1 MPKDNLDWTEID
13 IDTLPG
19 NLRKLH
25 DSWHVK
31 AQAAGEARK
40 ALEASLSAAM
50 NDAGI
55 VPDGY
60 APIFSYRWGKVS
72 MALKDASAVKTTSN
86 GKAKLRIPGKIMK
99 AAPHRAV
106 A

>member
-1 MPKDNLDWTEID
+1 MSKDNLDWTEID

-19 NLRKLH
+19 DLRKLH
-25 DSWHVK
+25 DSWHTK

-40 ALEASLSAAM
+40 ALEAALTAALAG
-50 NDAGI
+50 AGI

-72 MALKDASAVKTTSN
+72 MALKDASAVKSTSN
-86 GKAKLRIPGKIMK
+86 GKAKLRIPGKALK
-99 AAPHRAV
+99 VAPHRAV